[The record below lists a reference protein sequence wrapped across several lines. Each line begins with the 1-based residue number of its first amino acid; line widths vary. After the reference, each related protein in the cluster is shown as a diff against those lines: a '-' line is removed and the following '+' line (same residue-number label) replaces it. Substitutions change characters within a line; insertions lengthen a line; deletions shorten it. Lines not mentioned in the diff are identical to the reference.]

1 MAFAE
6 AEWLR
11 LNVPLIFRTFWMAR
25 FGIHLYIYLASSELS
40 DWADIDNLKTLFKVM
55 LIRGCETL
63 PAILGMSSIFSWF
76 AGKVRSI
83 KTLWHYLKYKIIFW
97 FFIFFFYLFSSFMS
111 CVSSF

>member
-11 LNVPLIFRTFWMAR
+11 LNIPLIFRTFWMIR
-25 FGIHLYIYLASSELS
+25 FGMHLYIYLASTELGS
-40 DWADIDNLKTLFKVM
+40 WADSDNLKTLFKVM

-76 AGKVRSI
+76 AGKVRYTI
-83 KTLWHYLKYKIIFW
+83 KTLVNYVECLIKILSPPHFS
-97 FFIFFFYLFSSFMS
+97 FPQLNQLFGKF
-111 CVSSF
+111 